1 MSITKQEVARIAKL
15 SRLSFTEPEQEAFLE
30 QFEQILEHVGCMNR
44 IDTEG
49 VEPCSNVFALRNVMR
64 EDVVTPSMDTS
75 LLLKNAPCCE
85 DGAYLV
91 PKVVE

>member
-1 MSITKQEVARIAKL
+1 
-15 SRLSFTEPEQEAFLE
+15 
-30 QFEQILEHVGCMNR
+30 MNR

-49 VEPCSNVFALRNVMR
+49 VEPCSNVFTLRNVMR
-64 EDVVTPSMDTS
+64 EDVVTPSMDNS

>member
-30 QFEQILEHVGCMNR
+30 QFERILEHVGRMNR
-44 IDTEG
+44 IDTDG
-49 VEPCSNVFALRNVMR
+49 VEPCSNVFALHNVMR
-64 EDVVTPSMDTS
+64 EDIVAPSMDNA
-75 LLLKNAPCCE
+75 LLLGNAPCRE